1 MDEQPNPKP
10 RLDDM
15 LGFGGDQPDH
25 KRASFRLMGDRLD
38 PDSITRAT
46 GLTPAVAH
54 RKGEPRAPSPSGAS
68 YPPWRSGIW
77 CLCSDQALA
86 ETGNHLEDHLTWLLD
101 QLEPHAERLRRL
113 ADEQGLKAD
122 FYCGYSMGQANS
134 GFGLTARTVGRIA
147 ALGADFG
154 VDIYGENV
162 EAELEAWIKPEA
174 RS

>member
-1 MDEQPNPKP
+1 
-10 RLDDM
+10 M
-15 LGFGGDQPDH
+15 LGFGGDQPDD

-54 RKGEPRAPSPSGAS
+54 RKGDLRAPSPSGAS
-68 YPPWRSGIW
+68 YAPWRSGIW
-77 CLCSDQALA
+77 CLRSDHGLA
-86 ETGNHLEDHLTWLLD
+86 ETGNHSEDHLTWLLD
-101 QLEPHAERLRRL
+101 QLEPHAETLTRLR
-113 ADEQGLKAD
+113 AEQGLRAD
-122 FYCGYSMGQANS
+122 IYCGYFMGQANS

-162 EAELEAWIKPEA
+162 ETELESWVKP
-174 RS
+174 R